1 MREHGATPATI
12 AVLGGV
18 PHVGLTAEQLRRIAV
33 GCARPCRAHLRGG
46 GEAGEG
52 QL

>member
-18 PHVGLTAEQLRRIAV
+18 PHVGLTAEQLRRVAV
-33 GCARPCRAHLRGG
+33 GCGLAVRTCRVLAGG
-46 GEAGEG
+46 
-52 QL
+52 LL